1 MTVPQVAPLTGT
13 TPADGSDAPAGS
25 DDADPPL
32 SLDIDV
38 VHDGGDWSTVAD
50 AEKLVRAAAAAL
62 ASELVLSGAE
72 ACVALSS
79 DAHVAELN
87 ASYRGKSSPTNVLS
101 FGAGGVTPDDASQA
115 RFLGDVVL
123 AQETLQ
129 REAAELELPLDHHMQ
144 HLVVHGLL
152 HLLGYDHATDE
163 EARAME
169 GLEVRI
175 LARLGVVDPY
185 AGAGEALNL
194 PGHVSQ
200 HTKS

>member
-1 MTVPQVAPLTGT
+1 MTAPQVAPVTGT
-13 TPADGSDAPAGS
+13 TPADGRDAPAGS

-38 VHDGGDWSTVAD
+38 VLDGGDWSTVAD

-62 ASELVLSGAE
+62 ASELALSGTE

-87 ASYRGKSSPTNVLS
+87 ASYRGKPAPTNVLS
-101 FGAGGVTPDDASQA
+101 FGAGGVMPDGASQA

-152 HLLGYDHATDE
+152 HLLGYDHRTDE
-163 EARAME
+163 EARSME
-169 GLEVRI
+169 GLEVRV

-185 AGAGEALNL
+185 AGAGEPIEP

-200 HTKS
+200 RPKS